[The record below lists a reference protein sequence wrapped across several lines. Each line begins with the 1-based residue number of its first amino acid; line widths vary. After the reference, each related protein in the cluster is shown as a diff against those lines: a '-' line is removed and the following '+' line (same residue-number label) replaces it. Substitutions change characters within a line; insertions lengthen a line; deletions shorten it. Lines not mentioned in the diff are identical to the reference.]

1 MLGPIFMRELVTV
14 PRRSGHYAGRAAL
27 IGLLAILGITTWQ
40 ATIGFAR
47 DATLGEAA
55 AFGLLLFQI
64 VAFVQLLLT
73 LFFAALSAAGA
84 VAQEKDRRTFI
95 LLLLTDMRDYEIVL
109 GKMLGSLLPITIQ
122 LLVTAPVLAMLL
134 LLGGI
139 DPEQVLQAVLV
150 LGASAVA
157 AGSLGGLIAL
167 WRERT
172 FQALALS
179 VLFLVLYICVTQ
191 SIGVVGPVLASGVDW
206 FRVQAWLDPFVTMQT
221 VLAPPPGGWGGPA
234 PAYGFV
240 AAMIAICGFLNGIG
254 IVKLRR
260 WNPSGEPIMQREGP
274 QDVVE
279 TDESV
284 EQEKRARAHAAPGKL
299 RQVWQNP
306 VLWREVRTLAYGRRP
321 LLVKL
326 AFGLVLALVMY
337 FAISELNRPGGQ
349 PAFAAAYGLVPI
361 AVLSLLLVSAQ
372 AATSITSERD
382 GGALDVLL
390 VTDISPREF
399 VFGKILG
406 VVYNCKEYLIPP
418 LVVAIFY
425 AVRGALTRT
434 PPGAGLGTILETN
447 VAPLVAVMGSLLV
460 LFAFVIV
467 LGIHVSLRNPSSR
480 HAIANTLGTVFF
492 LSVGT
497 LVSIYLI
504 VINGGSFANQWVSFI
519 SFLVL
524 GIGGLLYVL
533 SADRPS
539 AAITVASVVC
549 PLAMFYCVVTVLIA
563 KPGTDESADPLIP
576 FLSLTASF
584 GLAIAAMLIPLLA
597 EFDVALGR
605 TAAPNES

>member
-1 MLGPIFMRELVTV
+1 VLGPIFMRELVTV
-14 PRRSGHYAGRAAL
+14 PRRAGHYSGRAAL
-27 IGLLAILGITTWQ
+27 IGLLTILGITTWQ

-73 LFFAALSAAGA
+73 LFFATTSAAGA
-84 VAQEKDRRTFI
+84 VSQEKDRRTFI

-109 GKMLGSLLPITIQ
+109 GKMLGALLPITIQ
-122 LLVTAPVLAMLL
+122 LLVSVPVLAMLL

-157 AGSLGGLIAL
+157 AGSLGGLVAL
-167 WRERT
+167 WRDRT

-179 VLFLVLYICVTQ
+179 VLFLVLYLCVTQ
-191 SIGVVGPVLASGVDW
+191 GLGIVGPLFSPDTDW
-206 FRVQAWLDPFVTMQT
+206 FRIQAWLDPFVTMQT
-221 VLAPPPGGWGGPA
+221 VLAPPAGGWGEVA

-240 AAMIAICGFLNGIG
+240 LVMLGMCVLLNGIG
-254 IVKLRR
+254 IWKLRK

-274 QDVVE
+274 QDDVD

-284 EQEKRARAHAAPGKL
+284 ELEKRAKAHAAPGQA

-321 LLVKL
+321 LLVKV
-326 AFGLVLALVMY
+326 AFGVVFALILY
-337 FAISELNRPGGQ
+337 FAVNELNRPGGR
-349 PAFAAAYGLVPI
+349 PAFAAAYGLVPV

-418 LVVAIFY
+418 LLLAVFY
-425 AVRGALTRT
+425 GIRGTLARSSEAGAAAVLEAN
-434 PPGAGLGTILETN
+434 LG
-447 VAPLVAVMGSLLV
+447 PLVAVVGSLLV

-467 LGIHVSLRNPSSR
+467 LGIHVSLRIPSSR
-480 HAIANTLGTVFF
+480 VAIAQTLGTVFF
-492 LSVGT
+492 LSIGT
-497 LVSIYLI
+497 LISIYLI
-504 VINGGSFANQWVSFI
+504 IINKGSFTNQWVSFI
-519 SFLVL
+519 AFLVV

-539 AAITVASVVC
+539 TAITLASVFC
-549 PLAMFYCVVTVLIA
+549 PLAMFYCVVTILIA

-576 FLSLTASF
+576 FLSLGASF

-605 TAAPNES
+605 TAAPNET